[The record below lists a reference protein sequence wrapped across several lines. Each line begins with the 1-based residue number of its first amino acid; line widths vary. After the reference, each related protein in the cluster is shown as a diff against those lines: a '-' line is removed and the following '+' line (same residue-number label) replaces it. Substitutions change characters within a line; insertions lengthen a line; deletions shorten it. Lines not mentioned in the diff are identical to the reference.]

1 MNKVR
6 MVTYEP
12 MIFKKRKENKIV
24 KNKVDILPYLDAS
37 FRTEPSLNVEY
48 PGISS
53 LCRGE
58 KLAPKLKKG
67 DKVVYIA
74 KKNKY
79 DQDFKHRRLVAILAV
94 IEIKNCHY
102 AASKWYEENNYTL
115 PKNCIVDGNPPLSF
129 DKTTVKDQSTIDER
143 EKVYNYRAKKYPK
156 FNICKK
162 IYLNLEIPPII
173 TEEKMKEIFDNKI
186 PVIQNYK
193 ILNENQYRELETLS
207 QNN

>member
-1 MNKVR
+1 M
-6 MVTYEP
+6 
-12 MIFKKRKENKIV
+12 
-24 KNKVDILPYLDAS
+24 DILPYLDAS

-74 KKNKY
+74 KKISMIRI
-79 DQDFKHRRLVAILAV
+79 FKHWRLVAILEV

-102 AASKWYEENNYTL
+102 AASKWYEENNYIL
-115 PKNCIVDGNPPLSF
+115 PKNCIVDGNPPLSL
-129 DKTTVKDQSTIDER
+129 DKTTVKDQSTIDE
-143 EKVYNYRAKKYPK
+143 KKEVIIIEQK
-156 FNICKK
+156 SI
-162 IYLNLEIPPII
+162 LNLIFVKII
-173 TEEKMKEIFDNKI
+173 FKFRNSSNNTEEKMKEIFDNKI

>member
-12 MIFKKRKENKIV
+12 MIFKKRKGNKIV
-24 KNKVDILPYLDAS
+24 KNNVDILPYLDAS
-37 FRTEPSLNVEY
+37 FRAEPSLNVEY
-48 PGISS
+48 QGISS

-79 DQDFKHRRLVAILAV
+79 DQDFKHWRLVAILEV
-94 IEIKNCHY
+94 IEIKSCHY

-115 PKNCIVDGNPPLSF
+115 PKNCIVDGNPPLTL

-143 EKVYNYRAKKYPK
+143 ERGYNCRAKKYPQ

-162 IYLNLEIPPII
+162 YI
-173 TEEKMKEIFDNKI
+173 
-186 PVIQNYK
+186 
-193 ILNENQYRELETLS
+193 
-207 QNN
+207 